1 MIFPF
6 VHLIGPQESL
16 ITALK
21 SASHYFQLGT
31 VMVGMVGI
39 ISGVMEVVVLNL
51 ILFVKS
57 KSQTDNDSNIHPISY
72 PVGN

>member
-16 ITALK
+16 ITVLK
-21 SASHYFQLGT
+21 SASHYFQLGM
-31 VMVGMVGI
+31 VMIGMVGI
-39 ISGVMEVVVLNL
+39 TSGVMEVVVINL

-57 KSQTDNDSNIHPISY
+57 KSQTDNNSYIHAINY

>member
-16 ITALK
+16 ITVLK
-21 SASHYFQLGT
+21 SASHYFQLGM

-57 KSQTDNDSNIHPISY
+57 NSQTDNDSNIHPSSY